1 MWDLTSLTR
10 ISLEPPALE
19 GKVLAWTTREVPTLY
34 IFTLS
39 FLVHKA
45 DLYGLHIFSA
55 FACVKWVGAQPG
67 NTREI
72 VELGQSV
79 STHHPMMLPHVGVPL
94 DEGIQLHSKEA
105 SLYDFVY
112 LVPLGLGVVT
122 GHLLHSYMSLC
133 NVICTYTCLTAT
145 NFGCPIVFLLCPD

>member
-112 LVPLGLGVVT
+112 LVPLGLGREAWQATVHRVPMSRT
-122 GHLLHSYMSLC
+122 LLKWPCAYKC
-133 NVICTYTCLTAT
+133 NTLFAVAAL
-145 NFGCPIVFLLCPD
+145 PQ